1 MPLLECL
8 GTSTIKTTVTLVS
21 NVTST
26 FIYTAFFVFTLVFKF
41 PSSLNFSPIGHN
53 LFPQPVLY
61 FASQSLW
68 GLWRGNTGERNEK
81 LCWLFYQNTGVFPLQ
96 LPGGFVHETHEWPCK
111 CTDKLQSWFPK
122 FNKVEEARV
131 LWQNLSIHW
140 FLWVLER
147 TGRNNIHPTLPPTYI
162 APVLLFL
169 V

>member
-8 GTSTIKTTVTLVS
+8 GTSTIKTTVTVVS

-68 GLWRGNTGERNEK
+68 GLWRGNTGKRNEK
-81 LCWLFYQNTGVFPLQ
+81 LCWLFHQNTGVFPLQ
-96 LPGGFVHETHEWPCK
+96 IPGGFVYETHEWPCK
-111 CTDKLQSWFPK
+111 CTDKLQSWFPSTLSLTRWKRQMGLCLVAK
-122 FNKVEEARV
+122 FKHSLISVSAWKDR
-131 LWQNLSIHW
+131 
-140 FLWVLER
+140 
-147 TGRNNIHPTLPPTYI
+147 
-162 APVLLFL
+162 
-169 V
+169 